1 MTDTPTSQPSTPE
14 LQCPSCKSKVLWNS
28 DYPHRP
34 FCSKRCQQI
43 DFGGWA
49 NEDNKI
55 AGSSVYEDMN
65 SEDLN

>member
-1 MTDTPTSQPSTPE
+1 MSELKAVTE
-14 LQCPSCKSKVLWNS
+14 LQCPSCKSKVLWNN
-28 DYPHRP
+28 DYPFRP

-55 AGSSVYEDMN
+55 AGSSVYDDMN
-65 SEDLN
+65 SDDMT

>member
-1 MTDTPTSQPSTPE
+1 MTDNKPAPE
-14 LQCPSCKSKVLWNS
+14 LQCPSCKSKVLWNN
-28 DYPHRP
+28 DYPFRP

-55 AGSSVYEDMN
+55 AGSSVYDDMN
-65 SEDLN
+65 SDDMT